1 MVNEFLSAAS
11 SGVGSSLL
19 EATAKEESSGSFM
32 IKLFEDIKIG
42 GTTVYITSTH
52 ICMVIIS
59 LVMIT
64 FMIIVNRKLKKEE
77 AQDSPGMIQN
87 IAEMIVEMISNMV
100 KGIMG
105 TNSGRFVNYII
116 TLFMFVLLCNI
127 SGLFGLRPPTADYG
141 ITLPLGLITF
151 ALIHYNGI
159 KKNKSKHF
167 TALFQPTPILFPI
180 NLIGEVAV
188 PLSLS
193 VRLFGNVMSGTV
205 LMGLI
210 YGLLPKF
217 VTIGI
222 PSVLHVYFDIF
233 SGCIQAYVISM
244 LTMVYINDKISD

>member
-1 MVNEFLSAAS
+1 MQNVIFNNMANMLLAKS
-11 SGVGSSLL
+11 SGQ
-19 EATAKEESSGSFM
+19 EESSGSFM
-32 IKLFEDIKIG
+32 IKLFKEIHIG

-52 ICMVIIS
+52 ICLAIIMIVLLGFIF
-59 LVMIT
+59 LV
-64 FMIIVNRKLKKEE
+64 NKKIKDVD
-77 AQDSPGMIQN
+77 ASDTPGTIQN
-87 IAEMIVEMISNMV
+87 IAELIVEAVSNMAS
-100 KGIMG
+100 GIMG
-105 TNSGRFVNYII
+105 TNAGRFVNYII

-151 ALIHYNGI
+151 MLIHYNGV

-167 TALFQPTPILFPI
+167 TALFEPTPILFPI

-210 YGLLPKF
+210 YGLLYPYA
-217 VTIGI
+217 IGW
-222 PSVLHVYFDIF
+222 PALLHCYFDVF
-233 SGCIQAYVISM
+233 SGCIQAYVICM